1 MNSTLKTILLWIG
14 LFVVVIMLWKTFQD
28 GRVTRHEVDFSEFL
42 QSVSDG
48 RVKEVTV
55 QGNKLQGAFRQGGPY
70 TEGEAF
76 TTQLLD
82 YPDLVK
88 ELRAAGVR
96 IRFEEP
102 KEGTLLTI
110 LVCLAPLI
118 VKAIFSVIKT
128 LKARG
133 ITILLV
139 EQMALQ
145 ALKVADRAYVL
156 KNGEISS
163 SGQAQDMLNDP
174 AVREAYLGKH

>member
-1 MNSTLKTILLWIG
+1 LNSTLKTILLWIG
-14 LFVVVIMLWKTFQD
+14 LFVVVILLWKTFQE

-88 ELRAAGVR
+88 ELRGAQGRHAADHPGELGPADRHRRPVAGVH
-96 IRFEEP
+96 
-102 KEGTLLTI
+102 
-110 LVCLAPLI
+110 APD
-118 VKAIFSVIKT
+118 AGRRQS
-128 LKARG
+128 RP
-133 ITILLV
+133 
-139 EQMALQ
+139 
-145 ALKVADRAYVL
+145 VL
-156 KNGEISS
+156 
-163 SGQAQDMLNDP
+163 
-174 AVREAYLGKH
+174 R